1 MRNKIIYL
9 RLSDILI
16 MFFFAVAFGGIV
28 SGIFML
34 IFGTSFLY
42 YWLFVSVAYFG
53 VCLTNAFIESFQ
65 SKLSELKYNDF
76 TSARGVIIGTF
87 FNTTFYALA
96 AEFDCKVNL
105 DFEDENILILQLF
118 NKAKSRDFKS
128 AFILLK
134 IKYNGFIFKIAIQ
147 STRSYDEICKER
159 EAILAYFQRYAK
171 NNKNFI
177 VTPLRFKGGR

>member
-1 MRNKIIYL
+1 MRNRIIYL

-16 MFFFAVAFGGIV
+16 MLFCAVFFGGVV
-28 SGIFML
+28 SGIFAL
-34 IFGTSFLY
+34 LFSTSFWY
-42 YWLFVSVAYFG
+42 YWIFVSIAYFG

-76 TSARGVIIGTF
+76 ASARGVIIGTF
-87 FNTTFYALA
+87 FNSSFYAIA

-105 DFEDENILILQLF
+105 DFEGDNILILQLF
-118 NKAKSRDFKS
+118 NKTKSRDFKS
-128 AFILLK
+128 AFMLLN
-134 IKYNGFIFKIAIQ
+134 IKYNGFVFKIAIQ
-147 STRSYDEICKER
+147 STRSYDEIRKER
-159 EAILAYFQRYAK
+159 EAVLTYFQRYAK